1 MVMGSIGTLALL
13 ANVICVALMFGFR
26 TGDSS
31 MLSVWLCSRNDAIGN
46 VAVILAAGA
55 VSWFGRRWPDAI
67 VAFIMAKL
75 ALITAWQLFHHGL
88 KDWRHE
94 HQATAE

>member
-46 VAVILAAGA
+46 VAVILAADA
-55 VSWFGRRWPDAI
+55 VSWFGCR
-67 VAFIMAKL
+67 
-75 ALITAWQLFHHGL
+75 
-88 KDWRHE
+88 
-94 HQATAE
+94 